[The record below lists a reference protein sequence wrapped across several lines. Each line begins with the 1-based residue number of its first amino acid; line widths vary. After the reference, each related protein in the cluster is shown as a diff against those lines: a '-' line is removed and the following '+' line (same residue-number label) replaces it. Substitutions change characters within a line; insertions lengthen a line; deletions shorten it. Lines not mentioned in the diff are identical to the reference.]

1 MVLPNIIVK
10 SNKILASQSSNGS
23 SFCCVQDE
31 DEDIFLFFM
40 LPGQLKTYVKCVYAL
55 INQLICITNNECLIL
70 HHKAFHTDFISR
82 RTNSSTARILVLRE

>member
-1 MVLPNIIVK
+1 MILPNIIVK

-23 SFCCVQDE
+23 CFCCVQDE

-55 INQLICITNNECLIL
+55 
-70 HHKAFHTDFISR
+70 K
-82 RTNSSTARILVLRE
+82 